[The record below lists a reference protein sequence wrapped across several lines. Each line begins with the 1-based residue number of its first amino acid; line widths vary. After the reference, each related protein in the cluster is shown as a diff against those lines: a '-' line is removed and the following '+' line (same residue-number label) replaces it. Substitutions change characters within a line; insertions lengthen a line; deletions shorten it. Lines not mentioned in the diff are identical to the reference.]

1 MMVSLKEAIMTAE
14 ELIQEVINRLT
25 ASLQTDFMSGS
36 IRDIMNSSVAD
47 LDDALEALNDG

>member
-1 MMVSLKEAIMTAE
+1 MTAE

-25 ASLQTDFMSGS
+25 ASLETDFMSGS

-47 LDDALEALNDG
+47 LDDALEALNEG